1 MKQRNFQDD
10 YEKIN
15 PKLKKHFFSAQPTIT
30 STYAGELALPYLAAA
45 LKSGKTLANN
55 WIKIKENIP
64 YKAVLKN
71 VTQADIIQ
79 NGACDWTEAGTT
91 TLNERVLTVEEFMV
105 NIELCKA
112 DFRQDWEAAATGS
125 MFDDRIPPTFEEFL
139 LSYVADQVAQ
149 KIENTIWTGT
159 NATVGEFEGFASDSG
174 VIATDGNTVLS
185 GADFTTGANV
195 LTNLDKLFTGTNG
208 VLAEAPAILDKEDFT
223 IYCSPKVA
231 LLYQQKLAS
240 DGYLNEYYINE
251 KPLNYMGYQM
261 VACPGMSDHRLIGAQ
276 KSNLVFGTNLMTD
289 MTNIRVIDRSLID
302 GSDNVRMAMRYA
314 AGIQSGVAGDTFIV
328 KEA

>member
-10 YEKIN
+10 YDRIN

-45 LKSGKTLANN
+45 LKSGKTLSNN
-55 WIKIKENIP
+55 WITIKENIP

-71 VTQADIIQ
+71 VAQANIIQ
-79 NGACDWTEAGTT
+79 NGACDWNETGTT
-91 TLNERVLTVEEFMV
+91 TLNERVLTLEEFMV

-112 DFRQDWEAAATGS
+112 NFRSDWEAAATGS

-149 KIENTIWTGT
+149 KIETTIWNGT
-159 NATVGEFEGFASDSG
+159 NGTTGEFEGLATDNG
-174 VIATDGNTVLS
+174 VINQEGNVIQTTV
-185 GADFTTGANV
+185 DWT
-195 LTNLDKLFTGTNG
+195 TGTNVITNLGALITGATG
-208 VLAEAPAILDKEDFT
+208 VLAQASAILDKEDFA
-223 IYCSPKVA
+223 IYVSPKTA
-231 LLYQQKLAS
+231 FLYQQRLAEL
-240 DGYLNEYYINE
+240 GYVNEYYVSE
-251 KPLNYMGYQM
+251 KPLNYMGYEM
-261 VACPGMSDHRLIGAQ
+261 LVCPGMPDARAIAAQ

-302 GSDNVRMAMRYA
+302 GSDNVRMSMRYA
-314 AGIQSGVAGDTFIV
+314 AGVQAGVIGETFCV
-328 KEA
+328 KE